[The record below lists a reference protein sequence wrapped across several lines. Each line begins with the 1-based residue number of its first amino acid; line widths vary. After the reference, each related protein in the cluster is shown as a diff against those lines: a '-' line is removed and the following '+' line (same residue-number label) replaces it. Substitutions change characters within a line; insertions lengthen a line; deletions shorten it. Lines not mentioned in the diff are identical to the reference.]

1 MARAEATLQEMVSE
15 LIDQQKSSQPKEGY
29 GPTKQISPK
38 ADTIKGSA
46 AVQAQNQL
54 MCLLQKQKAV
64 AAIKANENTA
74 TAVGSVS
81 HQSRQASQP
90 PGGPTSLIINSHPSG
105 HHASPRHTAPLFLN
119 LSQLQ
124 GSNGLIIVSSQT
136 GSQISILNNQATQ
149 HLQHHTQQNNAVQQ
163 QQQQPNNQQHIP
175 HQHDNQSQEQHQNSN
190 VNNAMSVENIPQHGS
205 VQPVVS
211 LTQQTFCSTTES
223 SLSVHNQGQSHLQT
237 NNVPLTNGHAQRP
250 NEQLNEQ
257 SQVSLLSTA
266 REREQLSRNFALN
279 NLSNGHAHQTN
290 SNIRLALSQH
300 QENPAREQPPG
311 SIITGN
317 LLSGIGQS
325 AAGNSNNSGQ
335 SAESSMDIAS
345 PSLEAYPNPLPDM
358 DTQVSSP
365 DKQSPVTDVVT
376 SLNVKNEMNQFGEH
390 HLSNEDL
397 MSVLSNNLPASQV
410 GSDQVGTS
418 PTTTTTPNIQPTS
431 MENIESLRSSMMS
444 PPNNDLFDLETIL
457 DQVLPDLDSDTIPSD
472 MSSTPTPS
480 SGFDV
485 MVTST
490 TTAAM
495 TTSSST
501 SSCNG
506 FNSSN
511 TLSKA
516 PGQQSKN
523 NTKHDTSRAGIANI
537 TDYSPEWSYPEGGVK
552 ILVTGPWYSTT
563 SPYTILFDGV
573 SVEAELVQSGV
584 LRCFCPEHNPGM
596 VSLQVACEGYI
607 ISNSCLFEYKAREE
621 AVEGDKQKEWFRVPG
636 ITRYE
641 LITI

>member
-15 LIDQQKSSQPKEGY
+15 LIDQQKSSQPKEGN

-105 HHASPRHTAPLFLN
+105 HHASPRHTAPFFLN

-136 GSQISILNNQATQ
+136 GSQISILNNQTTQ

-163 QQQQPNNQQHIP
+163 QQQQPNYQQHIP

-190 VNNAMSVENIPQHGS
+190 VNNTMPVENIPQHGS

-211 LTQQTFCSTTES
+211 LTQQTFCSTTKS
-223 SLSVHNQGQSHLQT
+223 SLSVHNQDPNQLQT
-237 NNVPLTNGHAQRP
+237 NNVSLTNGHAQRS
-250 NEQLNEQ
+250 NGHLNEQ
-257 SQVSLLSTA
+257 NHVSLMSAA
-266 REREQLSRNFALN
+266 REREQLSPDFALN
-279 NLSNGHAHQTN
+279 NLSNGHANQTN

-300 QENPAREQPPG
+300 HENQASEQPPG
-311 SIITGN
+311 SRIAGN

-325 AAGNSNNSGQ
+325 AAGNSNNIVQ

-345 PSLEAYPNPLPDM
+345 CLETYPNPLPEM
-358 DTQVSSP
+358 ETQVSSP
-365 DKQSPVTDVVT
+365 DKQSPVTDGVT
-376 SLNVKNEMNQFGEH
+376 SLNVKNEMNQFAEH

-397 MSVLSNNLPASQV
+397 LSVLSNNLPASQV
-410 GSDQVGTS
+410 GSDQVGT
-418 PTTTTTPNIQPTS
+418 PTTTTTSNIQPTN

-506 FNSSN
+506 FNSTI
-511 TLSKA
+511 TLSKT

-523 NTKHDTSRAGIANI
+523 STKHDTSRAGIANI

-607 ISNSCLFEYKAREE
+607 ISNSCLFEYKARDE
-621 AVEGDKQKEWFRVPG
+621 AAEGDKQKEWFRVPG
-636 ITRYE
+636 TTRYE
-641 LITI
+641 SITI